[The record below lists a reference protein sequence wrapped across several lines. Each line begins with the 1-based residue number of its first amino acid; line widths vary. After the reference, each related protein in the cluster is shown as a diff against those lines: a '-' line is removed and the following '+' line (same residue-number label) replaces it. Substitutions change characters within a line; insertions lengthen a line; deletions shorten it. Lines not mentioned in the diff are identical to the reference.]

1 MVHNYVISDE
11 CLTNSA
17 VIPPTYNIRVV
28 AGALCKYSV
37 LYPTFAWM
45 DQRVLLVYSIE
56 LWLRDAIERVVL
68 LISRKSILV
77 KC

>member
-11 CLTNSA
+11 CLTNST

-28 AGALCKYSV
+28 AGALCEYSV

-45 DQRVLLVYSIE
+45 DQRVLLVSSIE

-68 LISRKSILV
+68 LISRKSMLV